1 MSLGPDNTICKG
13 EFVEAMRARL
23 VEDDPA
29 LGAAVD
35 KPGAQKQLGA
45 MGQAVYRIATLHAE
59 ATADGETDREFWEW
73 VAAVAE
79 WTAALSQWQTG
90 VVDAVRAWAPTAA
103 AERALQTALLRLP
116 DPGRPPSDPPKQL
129 RGRIQ

>member
-1 MSLGPDNTICKG
+1 MSLGADNTICKG

-29 LGAAVD
+29 LGTAVD

-59 ATADGETDREFWEW
+59 ATSDGASDREFWEW
-73 VAAVAE
+73 VAAVAQ
-79 WTAALSQWQTG
+79 WTADLGAWQAG
-90 VVDAVRAWAPTAA
+90 VVEAARAWAPTSAREQA
-103 AERALQTALLRLP
+103 FRTALLNLRQ
-116 DPGRPPSDPPKQL
+116 PGRPPSEPPRQL
-129 RGRIQ
+129 RGRIR